1 MSLRSAE
8 TARYYLGALGAAI
21 PGKEMSYRATFR
33 AMAII
38 VESLPWPSL
47 LMTRR
52 VNVHVKDALTRWEK
66 QLGMDIYKP
75 TLGTYRG

>member
-8 TARYYLGALGAAI
+8 TARDYLGALGAAT
-21 PGKEMSYRATFR
+21 PGKEMSYRATPR
-33 AMAII
+33 AMTII

-66 QLGMDIYKP
+66 QLGMDVYG
-75 TLGTYRG
+75 LMLVTYRE